1 MNLIT
6 IVFLFL
12 LSCLVLALL
21 SSRIIRSLDKI
32 ARFLGWREFV
42 IAFFVIAIAGNL
54 PNLFV
59 DFSAV
64 WQGKPEIALGDI
76 IGGNLVDLTIIL
88 AIATFFSK
96 KGLSAKSEMVQKT
109 AMFTSAIA
117 ILPLLLIWDG
127 RMDRMDGIILIFAFL
142 FYTWWLFA
150 EEGRFRKI
158 YRGKSNHQMT
168 SAGFVWTIFEVIIL
182 VILLLV
188 SSQAV
193 VWSAQFFATSLG
205 VSLSLV
211 GIIIVA
217 LGNSFPET
225 YFSIISARKEE
236 NWMVLGDLMGSVISC
251 ATLVLGVIVVIV
263 PFEIRDLSLF
273 LTARTFLII
282 AAAFSLLFIMTNKKI
297 SRREALFLLFIYI
310 AFLMTEVFIK

>member
-59 DFSAV
+59 DFSAAL
-64 WQGKPEIALGDI
+64 QGKPEITLGDI
-76 IGGNLVDLTIIL
+76 IGGNLIDLTIVL
-88 AIATFFSK
+88 AIATFFSR

-109 AMFTSAIA
+109 AMFTSGIA

-127 RMDRMDGIILIFAFL
+127 KMDRMDGIILIFAFL
-142 FYTWWLFA
+142 FYAWWLFA
-150 EEGRFRKI
+150 EESRFRKI
-158 YRGKSNHQMT
+158 YRGKGNNQLSKK
-168 SAGFVWTIFEVIIL
+168 GFILALLEVVVLI
-182 VILLLV
+182 VLLLA

-193 VWSAQFFATSLG
+193 VWSAQFFA
-205 VSLSLV
+205 
-211 GIIIVA
+211 
-217 LGNSFPET
+217 
-225 YFSIISARKEE
+225 
-236 NWMVLGDLMGSVISC
+236 
-251 ATLVLGVIVVIV
+251 
-263 PFEIRDLSLF
+263 
-273 LTARTFLII
+273 
-282 AAAFSLLFIMTNKKI
+282 
-297 SRREALFLLFIYI
+297 
-310 AFLMTEVFIK
+310 

>member
-6 IVFLFL
+6 IISLFL
-12 LSCLVLALL
+12 LSCLVLAFL

-32 ARFLGWREFV
+32 ARYLGWREFV

-59 DFSAV
+59 DFNAAL
-64 WQGKPEIALGDI
+64 QGKPEITLGDI

-88 AIATFFSK
+88 AISTFFSR

-127 RMDRMDGIILIFAFL
+127 KMDRMDGIILIFAFL
-142 FYTWWLFA
+142 FYAWWLFA
-150 EEGRFRKI
+150 EEGRFRKV
-158 YRGKSNHQMT
+158 YREKNSHHMT
-168 SAGFVWTIFEVIIL
+168 PTGFTWAIVEVILL

-225 YFSIISARKEE
+225 YFSIVSARKEE

-251 ATLVLGVIVVIV
+251 ATLVLGIIVVIV
-263 PFEIRDLSLF
+263 PFEIKDLSLF
-273 LTARTFLII
+273 LAARTFLII
-282 AAAFSLLFIMTNKKI
+282 AAAFSLLFIITNKKI
-297 SRREALFLLFIYI
+297 SKKEGLFLLFIYI
-310 AFLMTEVFIK
+310 AFLITQIFIK

>member
-1 MNLIT
+1 MD
-6 IVFLFL
+6 LFFVVSFFI
-12 LSCLVLALL
+12 LSCLVLSFL
-21 SSRIIRSLDKI
+21 SSRIIKSLDKI

-42 IAFFVIAIAGNL
+42 IAFFVIAMAGSL

-59 DFSAV
+59 DFNAA
-64 WQGKPEIALGDI
+64 WQGKPEITLGDI
-76 IGGNLVDLTIIL
+76 IGGNLVDLTIVL

-109 AMFTSAIA
+109 AMFTTAIA

-127 RMDRMDGIILIFAFL
+127 KLDRMDGIILIFAFL
-142 FYTWWLFA
+142 FYAWWLFA

-158 YRGKSNHQMT
+158 YRGKSNHQLS
-168 SAGFVWTIFEVIIL
+168 SAGFVWTIFEIIFL
-182 VILLLV
+182 VVILLV
-188 SSQAV
+188 ASQAV
-193 VWSAQFFATSLG
+193 VWSAQFFANNLG

-217 LGNSFPET
+217 LGNCFPET

-251 ATLVLGVIVVIV
+251 ATLILGIIVIFF
-263 PFEIRDLSLF
+263 PFEIKDLSLF
-273 LTARTFLII
+273 LAARTFLII

-310 AFLMTEVFIK
+310 AFLITEVFIK